1 MFKKTSLALAAAA
14 VLFSGIASAK
24 TTSYEIDPTHT
35 AAVFTWDHFGF
46 STPSGNFT
54 DIRGQIHFDDK
65 QPKNSSVNVT
75 IPVTSLNTNVSA
87 LDEHLKAADF
97 FDAAKYPTIS
107 FKSTKV
113 ETKDN
118 KKFKI
123 TGDLT
128 IKGITKTVVLDTVLN
143 KKADH
148 PMQKVPA
155 IGFNATTSFDRSAFG
170 VANYVPN
177 VGDKITV
184 QITTEALHKAP

>member
-1 MFKKTSLALAAAA
+1 MFKTAPLALATAA
-14 VLFSGIASAK
+14 VLCSGIASAK
-24 TTSYEIDPTHT
+24 TTTYEIDPTHT
-35 AAVFTWDHFGF
+35 ATVFTWDHFGF